1 MAEGE
6 NNNSQNPGAEK
17 FFQKEMSKELAQL
30 ALEDVRLRKQ
40 TKGQLRDI
48 ASILQDISVI
58 EEAIRN
64 GRKEDAK
71 FAAQLLANKR
81 KELEQA
87 EKRKKQQQD
96 EAKFQRDN
104 AGFLGASAKIHGLI
118 GKLTGGILAGNEKIT
133 KENQQQVND
142 FLKKNEEANN
152 FTKALGVSKIVLG
165 SIGQFLK
172 SLRLD
177 MSMLVDAAFK
187 FSEELKT
194 IRQEMGLTYG
204 QAFKLRYEI
213 AEASA
218 LSGDMV
224 INTQRMM
231 TTFGELNREF
241 GTGASL
247 NLEMV
252 EDATRL
258 RVAMGL
264 TAKAVGNIAKFSNI
278 SGKSIKAIKLDM
290 IGSVKAVEQEFG
302 TRLNMR
308 AVMNEAAEVTG
319 QMRAQLEA
327 NPATIARTVAIAK
340 ELGMTIKSVADASA
354 SLLEFETSI
363 ENELKA
369 ELLTGKELNLERA
382 RAAALAGD
390 YATVAEE
397 INKQVGNFSDFSKMN
412 VLQQQALAQAVGLTV
427 DQLSDQLLAKENIQ
441 ALAEEARAEGNEELA
456 RQLEARAVQ
465 EKFADAMMK
474 IKGIIVD
481 IAAGPLSA
489 LLEGMA
495 GLLSIVAPIA
505 QAIGYVLGSMARLA
519 TLDFENMSAL
529 QVVVGGI
536 ALAMTTIALQS
547 KIAAAAQ
554 KLQFL
559 FAKRTVIQEK
569 LVAFFKG
576 ISNRRAFFGMLRSGG
591 QMIMEAFTAG
601 AEGAPGPAKL
611 IVPFIMA
618 GIATAMVAGL
628 LAQFGKGDDVM
639 GNIGDAFPSAQHN
652 KTGLVQFGPGGI
664 EAGLMLN
671 NDDNIVATTNPIE
684 SSPTVTPPPKSMG
697 LSGQFGME
705 PDEFRAVMTEAVME
719 GNNAADKTTTVLADD
734 IFTRRSTS
742 GPLAIM
748 DTTSQGKF
756 M

>member
-1 MAEGE
+1 MAEGG
-6 NNNSQNPGAEK
+6 NNNSQEKGAEE
-17 FFQKEMSKELAQL
+17 FFQVEMSKELSKM
-30 ALEDVRLRKQ
+30 ALEDVRL
-40 TKGQLRDI
+40 KGQSKAQLRDI
-48 ASILQDISVI
+48 SAILQDINTI
-58 EEAIRN
+58 EEIIRN

-71 FAAQLLANKR
+71 FAAQLLANKK
-81 KELEQA
+81 KEL
-87 EKRKKQQQD
+87 D
-96 EAKFQRDN
+96 EAKKKKKQNDEELKFQKDN
-104 AGFLGASAKIHGLI
+104 AKFLGANAKIHAGI
-118 GKLTGGILAGNEKIT
+118 NKLTGGILQGNNEIT
-133 KENQQQVND
+133 KQSEEQLVN
-142 FLKKNEEANN
+142 FLKKNEAADG
-152 FTKALGVSKIVLG
+152 FTKALGAAKIVLG
-165 SIGQFLK
+165 GIGMFIKSIK
-172 SLRLD
+172 LD
-177 MSMLVDAAFK
+177 FSMLIDAAFK
-187 FSEELKT
+187 ISSELKT

-204 QAFKLRYEI
+204 QAYKLRLEI
-213 AEASA
+213 AEQSA

-224 INTQRMM
+224 INTQRML
-231 TTFGELNREF
+231 TTYGELNRSF
-241 GTGASL
+241 GTASTL

-252 EDATRL
+252 SEATRL

-264 TAKAVGNIAKFSNI
+264 TEKAVGNIAKFSNI
-278 SGKSIKAIKLDM
+278 SGKSIKEIKLDM
-290 IGSVKAVEQEFG
+290 IGSVKAVEAEFG
-302 TRLNMR
+302 ARLNMR
-308 AVMNEAAEVTG
+308 EVMNEAAEVTG

-327 NPATIARTVAIAK
+327 NPATIAKTVAIAK
-340 ELGMTIKSVADASA
+340 ELGMTIKDIAAASA

-397 INKQVGNFSDFSKMN
+397 ISKQVGNFNDFTKMN
-412 VLQQQALAQAVGLTV
+412 VLQQQALAAAVGMTA
-427 DQLSDQLLAKENIQ
+427 DQLADQLLAKENLQ
-441 ALAEEARAEGNEELA
+441 QLAEEARAEGNEELA
-456 RQLEARAVQ
+456 RQLEARSMQ
-465 EKFADAMMK
+465 EKFADAWMK
-474 IKGIIVD
+474 IKGLIVD
-481 IAAGPLSA
+481 IAAGPISA
-489 LLEGMA
+489 LLEGLH
-495 GLLSIVAPIA
+495 GILSVVAPIA
-505 QAIGYVLGSMARLA
+505 QAIGYVLGAMARLA

-529 QVVVGGI
+529 QVIVGGI
-536 ALAMTTIALQS
+536 ALAVTTIALQS

-576 ISNRRAFFGMLRSGG
+576 VSNRRAFMGMLRSGG

-684 SSPTVTPPPKSMG
+684 STPPVTPPPPTGGGGFS
-697 LSGQFGME
+697 ME
-705 PDEFRAVMTEAVME
+705 PEMFKEVMTEAVME
-719 GNNAADKTTTVLADD
+719 GNNAADKPPPMMED

-748 DTTSQGKF
+748 ETTTQGKF
-756 M
+756 P